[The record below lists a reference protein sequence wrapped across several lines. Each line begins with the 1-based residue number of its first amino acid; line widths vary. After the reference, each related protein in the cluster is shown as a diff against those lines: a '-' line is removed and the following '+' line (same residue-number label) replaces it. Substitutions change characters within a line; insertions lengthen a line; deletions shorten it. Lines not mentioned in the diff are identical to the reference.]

1 MKYVAMCCS
10 AILLPPTI
18 KQKFVLGREVRTAL
32 EVILQFLLLITV
44 GQAVG
49 QANQRSN
56 KVRLWVVTSHQWS
69 WERLFF

>member
-1 MKYVAMCCS
+1 MCCS

-56 KVRLWVVTSHQWS
+56 KVRL
-69 WERLFF
+69 